1 MEGGLKEKTAKGL
14 LWGALNSGSTQLLNL
29 IFGIF
34 LGRLIT
40 PAEYGIVGVLS
51 IFTLIAGNLQ
61 SSGFTQALVNLK
73 APRNE
78 DYTAVFWFNTL
89 ISFVLYA
96 LLFLSAPLIA
106 RFFHQPCLVEVSRF
120 VFLSFVISSF
130 GIAHNAYMTK
140 NMMNRELAIIGAI
153 ALLCSGGVA
162 TFLAFYGFSYW
173 SLAWQQIIYIM
184 VLNIGRYYYTPW
196 RPSWHFTFEPVRKMF
211 GFSVKILIT
220 NIINTLSNNILTLL
234 FGRLY
239 PIKAVGN
246 YSQAYKWNTMAS
258 AFVANAVG
266 QVAQPVLASVKEEQ
280 GRSVRV
286 FRKMLRFTA
295 FLSFPAMFGLAIIS
309 NEFILLTIGK
319 RWIDAVPLL
328 QMLCIGGAFVPFYTL
343 YQNVA
348 ISNGRSDIYMF
359 CNIAQIVLQLVIIG
373 FFYHLGINT
382 MVMVYTLFTIAWL
395 FVWQWTARRIIGL
408 RFREVIKDVMPTLCI
423 ALLVMAT
430 TYFVTLSLHHLLLL
444 LICRILIAALLYAA
458 IMKLLHVEMMD
469 ELLLFI
475 KKRWACDKLST

>member
-173 SLAWQQIIYIM
+173 SLAWQQIIYIT

-475 KKRWACDKLST
+475 KKR

>member
-61 SSGFTQALVNLK
+61 SSGFTQALVNLN

-89 ISFVLYA
+89 TSFVLYA

-173 SLAWQQIIYIM
+173 SLAWQQIIYIT

-239 PIKAVGN
+239 PIKAVGD

-423 ALLVMAT
+423 ALLVMTT

-475 KKRWACDKLST
+475 KKR

>member
-89 ISFVLYA
+89 TSFVLYA

-162 TFLAFYGFSYW
+162 IFLAFYGFSYW
-173 SLAWQQIIYIM
+173 SLAWQQIIYIT

-239 PIKAVGN
+239 PIKAVGD

-408 RFREVIKDVMPTLCI
+408 RFWEVIKDVMPTLCI

-469 ELLLFI
+469 ELLLFV
-475 KKRWACDKLST
+475 KKR

>member
-1 MEGGLKEKTAKGL
+1 MEGGLKEKTARGL

-29 IFGIF
+29 IFGII
-34 LGRLIT
+34 LGRLLT

-89 ISFVLYA
+89 TSFVLYA

-106 RFFHQPCLVEVSRF
+106 QFFHQPCLVEVSRF

-173 SLAWQQIIYIM
+173 SLAWQQIIYIT

-246 YSQAYKWNTMAS
+246 YSQAYKSHTMAS

-266 QVAQPVLASVKEEQ
+266 QVAQPVLASVKEEH

-319 RWIDAVPLL
+319 RWLDAVPLL

-348 ISNGRSDIYMF
+348 ISNGRSDFYMF
-359 CNIAQIVLQLVIIG
+359 CNIAQIVLQLVIIA

-395 FVWQWTARRIIGL
+395 FVWQWIAHRIIGL
-408 RFREVIKDVMPTLCI
+408 RFWEVIKDVMPTQCI

-430 TYFVTLSLHHLLLL
+430 TYFVTLPLHHLLLL
-444 LICRILIAALLYAA
+444 LICRILIATLLYAA

-475 KKRWACDKLST
+475 KKR

>member
-1 MEGGLKEKTAKGL
+1 MEGGLKEKTARGL

-29 IFGIF
+29 IFGII
-34 LGRLIT
+34 LGRLLT

-89 ISFVLYA
+89 TSFVLYA

-106 RFFHQPCLVEVSRF
+106 QFFHQPCLVEVSRF

-173 SLAWQQIIYIM
+173 SLAWQQIIYIT

-239 PIKAVGN
+239 PIKAVGD

-258 AFVANAVG
+258 AFVANAMG
-266 QVAQPVLASVKEEQ
+266 QVAQPVLASVKEEH

-319 RWIDAVPLL
+319 RWLDAVPLL
-328 QMLCIGGAFVPFYTL
+328 QMLCIGGAFIPFYTL
-343 YQNVA
+343 YQNIA
-348 ISNGRSDIYMF
+348 ISNGRSDSYMF
-359 CNIAQIVLQLVIIG
+359 CNIAQIVLQLVIIA

-395 FVWQWTARRIIGL
+395 FVWQWIAHRIIGL
-408 RFREVIKDVMPTLCI
+408 RFWEVIKDVMPTQCI

-430 TYFVTLSLHHLLLL
+430 TYFVTLPLHHLLLL

-475 KKRWACDKLST
+475 KKR

>member
-89 ISFVLYA
+89 TSFVLYA

-173 SLAWQQIIYIM
+173 SLAWQQIIYIT

-211 GFSVKILIT
+211 DFSVKILIT

-239 PIKAVGN
+239 PIKAVGD

-458 IMKLLHVEMMD
+458 IIKLLHVEMMD

-475 KKRWACDKLST
+475 KKR

>member
-1 MEGGLKEKTAKGL
+1 MEGGLKEKTARGL

-29 IFGIF
+29 IFGII
-34 LGRLIT
+34 LGRLLT

-61 SSGFTQALVNLK
+61 SSGFTQALVNLR

-89 ISFVLYA
+89 TSFVLYA

-173 SLAWQQIIYIM
+173 SLAWQQIIYIT

-196 RPSWHFTFEPVRKMF
+196 RPSWHFTFEPVKKMF

-239 PIKAVGN
+239 PIKAVGD

-266 QVAQPVLASVKEEQ
+266 QVAQPVLASVKEEH

-319 RWIDAVPLL
+319 RWLDAVPLL

-348 ISNGRSDIYMF
+348 ISNGRSDFYMF
-359 CNIAQIVLQLVIIG
+359 CNIAQIVLQLVIIA

-395 FVWQWTARRIIGL
+395 FVWQWIAHRIIGL
-408 RFREVIKDVMPTLCI
+408 RFWEVIKDVMPTQCI

-430 TYFVTLSLHHLLLL
+430 TYFVTLPLHHLLLL

-475 KKRWACDKLST
+475 KKR

>member
-1 MEGGLKEKTAKGL
+1 MEGGLKEKTARGL

-29 IFGIF
+29 IFGII
-34 LGRLIT
+34 LGRLLT

-73 APRNE
+73 APRDE

-89 ISFVLYA
+89 TSFVLYA

-106 RFFHQPCLVEVSRF
+106 QFFHQPCLVEVSRF

-173 SLAWQQIIYIM
+173 SLAWQQIIYIT

-239 PIKAVGN
+239 PIKAVGD

-319 RWIDAVPLL
+319 RWLDAVPLL
-328 QMLCIGGAFVPFYTL
+328 QMLCIGGAFIPFYTL
-343 YQNVA
+343 YQNIA
-348 ISNGRSDIYMF
+348 ISNGRSDSYMF
-359 CNIAQIVLQLVIIG
+359 CNIAQIVLQLVIIA

-395 FVWQWTARRIIGL
+395 FVWQWIAHRIIGL
-408 RFREVIKDVMPTLCI
+408 RFWEVIKDVMPTQCI

-430 TYFVTLSLHHLLLL
+430 TYFVTLPLHHLLLL

-475 KKRWACDKLST
+475 KKR

>member
-1 MEGGLKEKTAKGL
+1 MEGGLKEKTARGL

-29 IFGIF
+29 IFGII
-34 LGRLIT
+34 LGRLLT

-89 ISFVLYA
+89 TSFVLYA

-106 RFFHQPCLVEVSRF
+106 QFFHQPCLVEVSRF

-173 SLAWQQIIYIM
+173 SLAWQQIIYIT

-266 QVAQPVLASVKEEQ
+266 QVAQPVLASVKEEH

-319 RWIDAVPLL
+319 RWLDAVPLL

-348 ISNGRSDIYMF
+348 ISNGRSDFYMF
-359 CNIAQIVLQLVIIG
+359 CNIAQIVLQLVIIA

-395 FVWQWTARRIIGL
+395 FVWQWIAHRIIGL
-408 RFREVIKDVMPTLCI
+408 RFWEVIKDVMPTQCI

-430 TYFVTLSLHHLLLL
+430 TYFVTLPLHHLLLL
-444 LICRILIAALLYAA
+444 LICRILIATLLYAA
-458 IMKLLHVEMMD
+458 IMKVLHVEMMD

-475 KKRWACDKLST
+475 KKR

>member
-89 ISFVLYA
+89 TSFVLYA

-173 SLAWQQIIYIM
+173 SLAWQQIIYIT

-359 CNIAQIVLQLVIIG
+359 CNIVQIVLQLVIIG

-408 RFREVIKDVMPTLCI
+408 RFWEVIKDVMPTLCI

-475 KKRWACDKLST
+475 KKR

>member
-1 MEGGLKEKTAKGL
+1 MEGGLKEKTARGL

-29 IFGIF
+29 IFGII
-34 LGRLIT
+34 LGRLLT

-89 ISFVLYA
+89 TSFVLYA
-96 LLFLSAPLIA
+96 LLFLSAPIIA

-173 SLAWQQIIYIM
+173 SLAWQQIIYIT

-239 PIKAVGN
+239 PIKAVGD

-266 QVAQPVLASVKEEQ
+266 QVAQPVLASVKEEH

-319 RWIDAVPLL
+319 RWLDAVPLL

-348 ISNGRSDIYMF
+348 ISNGRSDFYMF
-359 CNIAQIVLQLVIIG
+359 CNIAQIVLQLVIIA

-395 FVWQWTARRIIGL
+395 FVWQWIAHRIIGL
-408 RFREVIKDVMPTLCI
+408 RFWEVIKDVMPTQCI

-430 TYFVTLSLHHLLLL
+430 TYFVTLPLHHLLLL

-475 KKRWACDKLST
+475 KKR

>member
-1 MEGGLKEKTAKGL
+1 MEGGLKEKTARGL

-29 IFGIF
+29 IFGII
-34 LGRLIT
+34 LGRLLT

-89 ISFVLYA
+89 TSFVLYA

-106 RFFHQPCLVEVSRF
+106 QFFHQPCLVEVSRF

-239 PIKAVGN
+239 PIKAVGD

-266 QVAQPVLASVKEEQ
+266 QVAQPVLASVKEEH

-319 RWIDAVPLL
+319 RWLDAVPLL

-348 ISNGRSDIYMF
+348 ISNGRSDFYMF
-359 CNIAQIVLQLVIIG
+359 CNIAQIVLQLVIIA

-395 FVWQWTARRIIGL
+395 FVWQWIAHRIIGL
-408 RFREVIKDVMPTLCI
+408 RFWEVIKDVMPTLCI

-430 TYFVTLSLHHLLLL
+430 TYFVTLPLHHLLLL

-458 IMKLLHVEMMD
+458 IMKVLHVEMMD

-475 KKRWACDKLST
+475 KKR

>member
-34 LGRLIT
+34 LGRLLT

-89 ISFVLYA
+89 TSFVLYA
-96 LLFLSAPLIA
+96 LLFLLAPLIA

-173 SLAWQQIIYIM
+173 SLAWQQIIYIT

-239 PIKAVGN
+239 PIKAVGD

-258 AFVANAVG
+258 AFVANAMG
-266 QVAQPVLASVKEEQ
+266 QVAQPVLASVKEEH

-319 RWIDAVPLL
+319 RWLDAVPLL
-328 QMLCIGGAFVPFYTL
+328 QMLCIGGAFIPFYTL
-343 YQNVA
+343 YQNIA
-348 ISNGRSDIYMF
+348 ISNGRSDSYMF
-359 CNIAQIVLQLVIIG
+359 CNIAQIVLQLVIIA

-395 FVWQWTARRIIGL
+395 FVWQWIAHRIIGL
-408 RFREVIKDVMPTLCI
+408 RFWEVIKDVMPTQCI

-430 TYFVTLSLHHLLLL
+430 TYFVTLPLHHLLLL

-475 KKRWACDKLST
+475 KKR

>member
-89 ISFVLYA
+89 TSFVLYA

-239 PIKAVGN
+239 PIKAVGD

-382 MVMVYTLFTIAWL
+382 MVMVYTLFTIVWL

-469 ELLLFI
+469 ELILFI
-475 KKRWACDKLST
+475 KKR

>member
-1 MEGGLKEKTAKGL
+1 MEGGLKEKTARGL

-29 IFGIF
+29 IFGII
-34 LGRLIT
+34 LGRLLT

-73 APRNE
+73 APRDE

-89 ISFVLYA
+89 TSFVLYA

-173 SLAWQQIIYIM
+173 SLAWQQIIYIT

-239 PIKAVGN
+239 PIKAVGD

-266 QVAQPVLASVKEEQ
+266 QVAQPVLASVKEEH

-319 RWIDAVPLL
+319 RWLDAVPLL

-343 YQNVA
+343 YQNIA
-348 ISNGRSDIYMF
+348 ISNGRSDFYMF
-359 CNIAQIVLQLVIIG
+359 CNIAQIVLQLVIIA

-395 FVWQWTARRIIGL
+395 FVWQWIAHRIIGL
-408 RFREVIKDVMPTLCI
+408 RFWEVIKDVMPTLCI

-430 TYFVTLSLHHLLLL
+430 TYFVTLPLHHLLLL

-475 KKRWACDKLST
+475 KKR

>member
-34 LGRLIT
+34 LGRLLT

-89 ISFVLYA
+89 TSFVLYA

-173 SLAWQQIIYIM
+173 SLAWQQIIYIT

-239 PIKAVGN
+239 PIKAVGD

-266 QVAQPVLASVKEEQ
+266 QVAQPVLASVKEEH

-319 RWIDAVPLL
+319 RWLDAVPLL

-343 YQNVA
+343 YQNIA
-348 ISNGRSDIYMF
+348 ISNGRSDFYMF
-359 CNIAQIVLQLVIIG
+359 CNIAQIVLQLVIIA

-395 FVWQWTARRIIGL
+395 FVWQWIAHHIIGL
-408 RFREVIKDVMPTLCI
+408 RFWEVIKDVMPTLCI

-430 TYFVTLSLHHLLLL
+430 TYFVTLPLHHLLLL

-458 IMKLLHVEMMD
+458 IMKVLHVEMMD

-475 KKRWACDKLST
+475 KRR

>member
-89 ISFVLYA
+89 TSFVLYA

-173 SLAWQQIIYIM
+173 SLAWQQIIYIT

-211 GFSVKILIT
+211 DFSVKILIT

-239 PIKAVGN
+239 PIKAVGD

-359 CNIAQIVLQLVIIG
+359 CNIAQIVLQLDIIG

-382 MVMVYTLFTIAWL
+382 MVMIYTLFTIAWL

-444 LICRILIAALLYAA
+444 LICRILIATLLYAA

-469 ELLLFI
+469 ELLLFV
-475 KKRWACDKLST
+475 KKR

>member
-34 LGRLIT
+34 LGRLLT

-89 ISFVLYA
+89 TSFVLYA

-173 SLAWQQIIYIM
+173 SLAWQQIIYIT
-184 VLNIGRYYYTPW
+184 VLNIGRNYYTPW

-266 QVAQPVLASVKEEQ
+266 QVAQPVLASVKEEH

-343 YQNVA
+343 YQNIA
-348 ISNGRSDIYMF
+348 ISNGRSDFYMF
-359 CNIAQIVLQLVIIG
+359 CNIAQIVLQLVIIA

-395 FVWQWTARRIIGL
+395 FAWQWVAHRIIGL
-408 RFREVIKDVMPTLCI
+408 RFWEVIKDVMPTLCI

-430 TYFVTLSLHHLLLL
+430 TYFVTLPLHHLLLL
-444 LICRILIAALLYAA
+444 LICRILIATLLYAA
-458 IMKLLHVEMMD
+458 IMKVLHVEMMD

-475 KKRWACDKLST
+475 KKR

>member
-89 ISFVLYA
+89 TSFVLYA

-173 SLAWQQIIYIM
+173 SLAWQQIIYIT

-239 PIKAVGN
+239 PIKAVGD

-266 QVAQPVLASVKEEQ
+266 QVAQPVLASVKEEH

-475 KKRWACDKLST
+475 KKR

>member
-1 MEGGLKEKTAKGL
+1 MEGGLKEKTARGL

-29 IFGIF
+29 IFGII
-34 LGRLIT
+34 LGRLLT

-89 ISFVLYA
+89 TSFVLYA

-106 RFFHQPCLVEVSRF
+106 QFFHQPCLVEVSRF

-173 SLAWQQIIYIM
+173 SLAWQQIIYIT

-239 PIKAVGN
+239 PIKAVGD

-266 QVAQPVLASVKEEQ
+266 QVAQPVLASVKEEH

-319 RWIDAVPLL
+319 RWLDAVPLL
-328 QMLCIGGAFVPFYTL
+328 QMLCIGGAFIPFYTL
-343 YQNVA
+343 YQNIA
-348 ISNGRSDIYMF
+348 ISNGRSDFYMF
-359 CNIAQIVLQLVIIG
+359 CNIAQIVLQLVIIA

-395 FVWQWTARRIIGL
+395 FVWQWIAHRIIGL
-408 RFREVIKDVMPTLCI
+408 RFWEVIKDVMPTLCI

-430 TYFVTLSLHHLLLL
+430 TYFVTLPLHHLLLL

-475 KKRWACDKLST
+475 KKR

>member
-14 LWGALNSGSTQLLNL
+14 LWGALNSGSTQVLNL

-89 ISFVLYA
+89 TSFVLYA

-173 SLAWQQIIYIM
+173 SLAWQQIIYIT

-239 PIKAVGN
+239 PIKAVGD

-266 QVAQPVLASVKEEQ
+266 QVVQPVLASVKEEQ

-475 KKRWACDKLST
+475 KKR

>member
-34 LGRLIT
+34 LGRLLT

-89 ISFVLYA
+89 TSFVLYA

-173 SLAWQQIIYIM
+173 SLAWQQIIYIT

-239 PIKAVGN
+239 PIKAVGD

-343 YQNVA
+343 YQNIA
-348 ISNGRSDIYMF
+348 ISNGRSDFYMF
-359 CNIAQIVLQLVIIG
+359 CNIAQIVLQLVIIA

-475 KKRWACDKLST
+475 KKR

>member
-89 ISFVLYA
+89 TSFVLYA

-106 RFFHQPCLVEVSRF
+106 RFFHQPCLVGVSRF

-173 SLAWQQIIYIM
+173 SLAWQQIIYIT

-343 YQNVA
+343 YQNIA
-348 ISNGRSDIYMF
+348 ISNGRSDFYMF
-359 CNIAQIVLQLVIIG
+359 CNIAQIVLQLVIIA

-395 FVWQWTARRIIGL
+395 FVWQWIAHRIIGL
-408 RFREVIKDVMPTLCI
+408 RFWEVIKDVMPTLCI

-430 TYFVTLSLHHLLLL
+430 TYFVTLPLHHLLLL

-475 KKRWACDKLST
+475 KKR

>member
-1 MEGGLKEKTAKGL
+1 MEGGLKEKTARGL

-29 IFGIF
+29 IFGII
-34 LGRLIT
+34 LGRLLT

-89 ISFVLYA
+89 TSFVLYA

-106 RFFHQPCLVEVSRF
+106 QFFHQPCLVEVSRF

-173 SLAWQQIIYIM
+173 SLAWQQIIYIT

-239 PIKAVGN
+239 PIKAVGD

-258 AFVANAVG
+258 AFVANAMG
-266 QVAQPVLASVKEEQ
+266 QVAQPVLASVKEEH

-408 RFREVIKDVMPTLCI
+408 RFREVIKDVMPTMCI
-423 ALLVMAT
+423 ALLVIAT

-475 KKRWACDKLST
+475 KKR

>member
-89 ISFVLYA
+89 TSFVLYA

-173 SLAWQQIIYIM
+173 SLAWQQIIYIT

-239 PIKAVGN
+239 PIKAVGD

-319 RWIDAVPLL
+319 RWIDTVPLL

-395 FVWQWTARRIIGL
+395 FVWQWTTRRIIGL

-444 LICRILIAALLYAA
+444 LICRILIATLLYAA
-458 IMKLLHVEMMD
+458 IMKVLHVEMMD

-475 KKRWACDKLST
+475 KKR

>member
-89 ISFVLYA
+89 TSFVLYA

-173 SLAWQQIIYIM
+173 RLAWQQIIYIT

-239 PIKAVGN
+239 PIKAVGD

-475 KKRWACDKLST
+475 KKR

>member
-89 ISFVLYA
+89 TSFVLYA

-173 SLAWQQIIYIM
+173 SLAWQQIIYIT

-408 RFREVIKDVMPTLCI
+408 RFWEVIKDVMPTLCI

-475 KKRWACDKLST
+475 KKR

>member
-1 MEGGLKEKTAKGL
+1 MEGGLKEKTARGL

-29 IFGIF
+29 IFGII
-34 LGRLIT
+34 LGRLLT

-89 ISFVLYA
+89 TSFVLYA

-106 RFFHQPCLVEVSRF
+106 QFFHQPCLVEVSRF

-173 SLAWQQIIYIM
+173 SLAWQQIIYIT

-239 PIKAVGN
+239 PIKAVGD

-266 QVAQPVLASVKEEQ
+266 QVAQPVLASVKEEH

-319 RWIDAVPLL
+319 RWLDAVPLL

-348 ISNGRSDIYMF
+348 ISNGRSDFYMF
-359 CNIAQIVLQLVIIG
+359 CNIAQIVLQLVIIA

-395 FVWQWTARRIIGL
+395 FVWQWIAHRIIGL
-408 RFREVIKDVMPTLCI
+408 RFWEVIKDVMPTLCI

-430 TYFVTLSLHHLLLL
+430 TYFVTLPLHHLLLL

-458 IMKLLHVEMMD
+458 IMKVLHVEMMD

-475 KKRWACDKLST
+475 KKR

>member
-14 LWGALNSGSTQLLNL
+14 LWGALNSGSTQVLNL

-89 ISFVLYA
+89 TSFVLYA

-173 SLAWQQIIYIM
+173 SLAWQQIIYIT

-408 RFREVIKDVMPTLCI
+408 RFWEVIKDVMPTLCI
-423 ALLVMAT
+423 ALLVMAI

-475 KKRWACDKLST
+475 KKR

>member
-89 ISFVLYA
+89 TSFVLYA

-173 SLAWQQIIYIM
+173 SLAWQQIIYIT

-239 PIKAVGN
+239 PIKAVGD

-408 RFREVIKDVMPTLCI
+408 RFWEVIKDVMPTLCI
-423 ALLVMAT
+423 ALLVMAA

-469 ELLLFI
+469 ELLLFV
-475 KKRWACDKLST
+475 KKR

>member
-1 MEGGLKEKTAKGL
+1 MEGGLKEKTARGL

-29 IFGIF
+29 IFGII
-34 LGRLIT
+34 LGRLLT

-89 ISFVLYA
+89 TSFVLYA

-106 RFFHQPCLVEVSRF
+106 QFFHQPCLVEVSRF

-173 SLAWQQIIYIM
+173 SLAWQQIIYIT

-239 PIKAVGN
+239 PIKAVGD
-246 YSQAYKWNTMAS
+246 YSQAYRNTMAS

-266 QVAQPVLASVKEEQ
+266 QVAQPVLASVKEEH

-319 RWIDAVPLL
+319 RWLDAVPLL

-348 ISNGRSDIYMF
+348 ISNGRSDFYMF
-359 CNIAQIVLQLVIIG
+359 CNIAQIVLQLVIIA

-395 FVWQWTARRIIGL
+395 FVWQWIAHRIIGL
-408 RFREVIKDVMPTLCI
+408 RFWEVIKDVMPTQCI

-430 TYFVTLSLHHLLLL
+430 TYFVTLPLHHLLLL

-475 KKRWACDKLST
+475 KKR

>member
-89 ISFVLYA
+89 TSFVLYA

-173 SLAWQQIIYIM
+173 SLAWQQIIYIT
-184 VLNIGRYYYTPW
+184 VLNIGRYYYSPW

-239 PIKAVGN
+239 PIKAVGD

-328 QMLCIGGAFVPFYTL
+328 QMLCMGGAFVPFYTL

-408 RFREVIKDVMPTLCI
+408 RFREVIKDVIPTLCI

-444 LICRILIAALLYAA
+444 LICRILIATLLYAA

-475 KKRWACDKLST
+475 KKR

>member
-1 MEGGLKEKTAKGL
+1 MEGGLKEKTARGL

-29 IFGIF
+29 IFGII
-34 LGRLIT
+34 LGRLLT

-73 APRNE
+73 ASRNE

-89 ISFVLYA
+89 TSFVLYA

-106 RFFHQPCLVEVSRF
+106 QFFHQPCLVEVSRF

-173 SLAWQQIIYIM
+173 SLAWQQIIYIT

-239 PIKAVGN
+239 PIKAVGD

-266 QVAQPVLASVKEEQ
+266 QVAQPVLASVKEEH

-295 FLSFPAMFGLAIIS
+295 FLSFPAMSGLAIIS

-319 RWIDAVPLL
+319 RWLDAVPLL

-348 ISNGRSDIYMF
+348 ISNGRSDFYMF
-359 CNIAQIVLQLVIIG
+359 CNIAQIVLQLVIIA

-395 FVWQWTARRIIGL
+395 FVWQWIAHRIIGL
-408 RFREVIKDVMPTLCI
+408 RFWEVIKDVMPTQCI

-430 TYFVTLSLHHLLLL
+430 TYFVTLPLHHLLLL
-444 LICRILIAALLYAA
+444 LICRILIATLLYAA
-458 IMKLLHVEMMD
+458 IMKVLHVEMMD

-475 KKRWACDKLST
+475 KKR

>member
-89 ISFVLYA
+89 TSFVLYA

-173 SLAWQQIIYIM
+173 SLAWQQIIYIT

-239 PIKAVGN
+239 PIKAVGD

-359 CNIAQIVLQLVIIG
+359 CNIVQIVLQLVIIG

-423 ALLVMAT
+423 ALLVMAM

-469 ELLLFI
+469 ELLLFV
-475 KKRWACDKLST
+475 KKR

>member
-61 SSGFTQALVNLK
+61 SSGFTQVLVNLK

-89 ISFVLYA
+89 TSFVLYA

-173 SLAWQQIIYIM
+173 SLAWQQIIYIT

-239 PIKAVGN
+239 PIKAVGD

-444 LICRILIAALLYAA
+444 LICRILIATLLYAA

-469 ELLLFI
+469 ELLLFV
-475 KKRWACDKLST
+475 KKR

>member
-29 IFGIF
+29 IFGII
-34 LGRLIT
+34 LGRLLT

-89 ISFVLYA
+89 TSFVLYA

-106 RFFHQPCLVEVSRF
+106 QFFHQPCLVEVSRF

-173 SLAWQQIIYIM
+173 SLAWQQIIYIT

-239 PIKAVGN
+239 PIKAVGD

-266 QVAQPVLASVKEEQ
+266 QVAQPVLASVKEEH
-280 GRSVRV
+280 GRSGRV

-319 RWIDAVPLL
+319 RWLDAVPLL

-348 ISNGRSDIYMF
+348 ISNGRSDFYMF
-359 CNIAQIVLQLVIIG
+359 CNIAQIVLQLVIIA

-395 FVWQWTARRIIGL
+395 FVWQWIAHRIIGL
-408 RFREVIKDVMPTLCI
+408 RFWEVIKDVMPTQCI

-430 TYFVTLSLHHLLLL
+430 TYFVTLPLHHLLLL
-444 LICRILIAALLYAA
+444 LICRILIATLLYAA
-458 IMKLLHVEMMD
+458 IMKVLHVEMMD

-475 KKRWACDKLST
+475 KKR

>member
-1 MEGGLKEKTAKGL
+1 MEGGLKEKTARGL

-29 IFGIF
+29 IFGII
-34 LGRLIT
+34 LGRLLT

-89 ISFVLYA
+89 TSFVLYA

-173 SLAWQQIIYIM
+173 SLAWQQIIYIT

-239 PIKAVGN
+239 PIKAVGD

-266 QVAQPVLASVKEEQ
+266 QVAQPVLASVKEEH

-319 RWIDAVPLL
+319 RWLDAVPLL

-348 ISNGRSDIYMF
+348 ISNGRSDFYMF
-359 CNIAQIVLQLVIIG
+359 CNIAQIVLQLVIIA

-395 FVWQWTARRIIGL
+395 FVWQWIAHRIIGL
-408 RFREVIKDVMPTLCI
+408 RFWEVIKDVMPTLCI

-430 TYFVTLSLHHLLLL
+430 TYFVTLPLHHLLLL

-458 IMKLLHVEMMD
+458 IMKVLHVEMMD

-475 KKRWACDKLST
+475 KKR

>member
-89 ISFVLYA
+89 TSFVLYA

-173 SLAWQQIIYIM
+173 SLAWQQIIYIV

-309 NEFILLTIGK
+309 NEFILLTVGK

-328 QMLCIGGAFVPFYTL
+328 QKLCIGGAFVPFYTL

-469 ELLLFI
+469 ELILFI
-475 KKRWACDKLST
+475 KKR

>member
-1 MEGGLKEKTAKGL
+1 MESGLKEKTARGL

-29 IFGIF
+29 IFGII
-34 LGRLIT
+34 LGRLLT

-89 ISFVLYA
+89 TSFVLYA

-106 RFFHQPCLVEVSRF
+106 QFFHQPCLVEVSRF

-173 SLAWQQIIYIM
+173 SLAWQQIIYIT

-239 PIKAVGN
+239 PIKAVGD

-266 QVAQPVLASVKEEQ
+266 QVAQPVLASVKEEH

-319 RWIDAVPLL
+319 RWLDAVPLL

-348 ISNGRSDIYMF
+348 ISNGRSDFYMF
-359 CNIAQIVLQLVIIG
+359 CNIAQIVLQLVIIA

-395 FVWQWTARRIIGL
+395 FVWQWIAHRIIGV
-408 RFREVIKDVMPTLCI
+408 RFWEVIKDVMPTQCI

-430 TYFVTLSLHHLLLL
+430 TYFVTLPLHHLLLL
-444 LICRILIAALLYAA
+444 LICRILIATLLYAA

-475 KKRWACDKLST
+475 KKR

>member
-29 IFGIF
+29 IFGII
-34 LGRLIT
+34 LGRLLT

-89 ISFVLYA
+89 TSFVLYA

-106 RFFHQPCLVEVSRF
+106 QFFHQPCLVEVSRF

-173 SLAWQQIIYIM
+173 SLAWQQIIYIT

-239 PIKAVGN
+239 PIKAVGD

-266 QVAQPVLASVKEEQ
+266 QVAQPVLASVKEER

-319 RWIDAVPLL
+319 RWLDAVPLL

-348 ISNGRSDIYMF
+348 ISNGRSDFYMF
-359 CNIAQIVLQLVIIG
+359 CNIAQIVLQLVIIA

-395 FVWQWTARRIIGL
+395 FVWQWIAHRIIGL
-408 RFREVIKDVMPTLCI
+408 RFWEVIKDVMPTQCI

-430 TYFVTLSLHHLLLL
+430 TYFVTLPLHHLLLL
-444 LICRILIAALLYAA
+444 LICRILIATLLYAA
-458 IMKLLHVEMMD
+458 IMKVLHVEMMD

-475 KKRWACDKLST
+475 KKR